1 MSLIE
6 SCVAAAVVATSVAVA
21 LPALTRTMDTYR
33 LHAEASRVAAH
44 MHSTRIA
51 AITRSRDC
59 RLSITSAK
67 SYLMECQEDAWTIVG
82 RFSMPE
88 RITIEANAR
97 PEFHR
102 RGNVSPTAT
111 VTLRNPNGGVKRV
124 IVNVNGRIRIQ

>member
-6 SCVAAAVVATSVAVA
+6 SCIAAAVVATSVAVA
-21 LPALTRTMDTYR
+21 LPALNRTMDTYR
-33 LHAEASRVAAH
+33 LNAAAGRVASH
-44 MHSTRIA
+44 IHSARIA

-67 SYLMECQEDAWTIVG
+67 SYVIECEDTTWQTLE
-82 RFSMPE
+82 RFSMPD

-111 VTLRNPNGGVKRV
+111 VTLRNPAGALKRV